1 MAYKKI
7 LISLSDTLLSEIKK
21 ISAEENM
28 ERNHLIEKVLLDYIS
43 KRRKGKIESALK
55 QGYKAMGDI
64 NCLLAQEGIVAD
76 NKQLLAY
83 ELKLSESE

>member
-1 MAYKKI
+1 MGYRKI
-7 LISLSDTLLSEIKK
+7 LISLSDTLLCEIKK

-28 ERNHLIEKVLLDYIS
+28 ERNQWIEKVLLDHIMS
-43 KRRKGKIESALK
+43 RRKEKNESALK

-76 NKQLLAY
+76 NEQLLAY